1 MLEGRAALAALAGKT
16 FVAAAATDVWEV
28 AGRQAAPLLG
38 GGDRKKEH
46 LAKKRLRDTRRQLER
61 VSGRELEKA
70 RADLGKVWQVRLA
83 DLLEEDPGV
92 EAELRAL
99 VEEILAQLPPGT
111 GAAAERTA
119 AAGNE
124 VSTSAAEAGVAVGE
138 LVQQR
143 QEAAWLPVS
152 LGLRPT
158 LLAGREGL
166 LADLAAWL
174 SGGDGE
180 PLVVALCGLA
190 GAGKTS
196 VAVEYAHR
204 HLAEVGLAWQ
214 FPAGDREVLLAEFVR
229 LAVRL
234 GAREVADARDPV
246 ASVHAALAAFP
257 ADWLLE
263 FDDAIGYE
271 AVRGFLPPAGRGRVL
286 ITSQSGAWPG
296 GWAVEVP
303 VLGTRVAAEFLVNRT
318 GDPDVRVADDLA
330 EELGGLPLALEQAAA
345 YIRTTGITLAG
356 YLSLFLDRRDEL
368 LARGG
373 ADERSADVA
382 ATVALA
388 LSRLEDETPA
398 AVGLLRLLACLA
410 PEPAPLALL
419 LADSPSAGEP
429 GPGMAADAGPWPGG
443 RVAVDDA
450 VAALRRY
457 ALVTPAGDG
466 LRSEERV

>member
-1 MLEGRAALAALAGKT
+1 MPRNSQIMVAWGELLGHGGVGRGKMLEGRAALAALAGKT

-111 GAAAERTA
+111 GAAA
-119 AAGNE
+119 GNE

-158 LLAGREGL
+158 LLAWREGL

-180 PLVVALCGLA
+180 PLVVALCGL
-190 GAGKTS
+190 
-196 VAVEYAHR
+196 
-204 HLAEVGLAWQ
+204 
-214 FPAGDREVLLAEFVR
+214 
-229 LAVRL
+229 
-234 GAREVADARDPV
+234 
-246 ASVHAALAAFP
+246 
-257 ADWLLE
+257 
-263 FDDAIGYE
+263 
-271 AVRGFLPPAGRGRVL
+271 
-286 ITSQSGAWPG
+286 
-296 GWAVEVP
+296 
-303 VLGTRVAAEFLVNRT
+303 
-318 GDPDVRVADDLA
+318 
-330 EELGGLPLALEQAAA
+330 
-345 YIRTTGITLAG
+345 
-356 YLSLFLDRRDEL
+356 
-368 LARGG
+368 
-373 ADERSADVA
+373 
-382 ATVALA
+382 
-388 LSRLEDETPA
+388 
-398 AVGLLRLLACLA
+398 
-410 PEPAPLALL
+410 
-419 LADSPSAGEP
+419 
-429 GPGMAADAGPWPGG
+429 
-443 RVAVDDA
+443 
-450 VAALRRY
+450 
-457 ALVTPAGDG
+457 
-466 LRSEERV
+466 